1 LTEKTGNTY
10 RIPKDAE
17 WTYAAEAG
25 GKKPVTDYNCFLQQG
40 SVVLK
45 GNSLQ
50 NVNSGGANAWGG
62 QNFIGNV
69 QEYVDASSAVKVRGG
84 SYKDSMSVC
93 SITLV
98 KNHSGAPDELTG
110 FRLVR
115 EIKE

>member
-1 LTEKTGNTY
+1 V
-10 RIPKDAE
+10 
-17 WTYAAEAG
+17 YAAEAG

-45 GNSLQ
+45 GNSLLT
-50 NVNSGGANAWGG
+50 VNSGGANGWGL
-62 QNFIGNV
+62 QNYIGNV
-69 QEYVDASSAVKVRGG
+69 REYVDASSTVKVRGG
-84 SYKDSMSVC
+84 AYKDSMSAC
-93 SITLV
+93 SISLV